1 MIQTILVTGSRGVI
15 GKVLCPKLRNL
26 GYEVIGTRREFQE
39 TEDDTEI
46 SIKPWSSDFS
56 CNKKID
62 LIIHLAGEYLTKYES
77 STIEKCFEAN
87 LGLAAT
93 IAHFQ
98 SHNPVPMI
106 ALGSFFEKAPE
117 EFQPWSFYANS
128 KIASFGLLKESTY
141 LSKSKLVYLYLY
153 DTYGSNT
160 SRGKFID
167 ILLDSLGTSEE
178 IDASQGRQIQD
189 LTHIEDVVS
198 GITQIVADMG
208 EIEIGTH
215 EFQIRSREVFSLR
228 ELVDLYNS
236 LSSKLISV
244 NWGKYPYRN
253 REVFELWDSAPD
265 LPNWKP
271 MHNVMTLFEEK
282 LGSTSPRIEN

>member
-15 GKVLCPKLRNL
+15 GRVLCPELRNL
-26 GYEVIGTRREFQE
+26 GYEVIGTRRELQE
-39 TEDDTEI
+39 PEDDREV

-56 CNKKID
+56 CSKKID
-62 LIIHLAGEYLTKYES
+62 LIIHLAGDYLTQYELS
-77 STIEKCFEAN
+77 AIKNCFEAN

-98 SHNPVPMI
+98 SRDPVPLI

-128 KIASFGLLKESTY
+128 KMASFSLLKESAF
-141 LSKSKLVYLYLY
+141 LSKTKLVYLYLY

-167 ILLDSLGTSEE
+167 ILLDTLGKTKE
-178 IDASQGRQIQD
+178 IDASEGYQIQD

-198 GITQIVADMG
+198 GITQMVTDMDG
-208 EIEIGTH
+208 IEIGTH

-228 ELVDLYNS
+228 GLVDLCNS
-236 LSSKLISV
+236 LSSELITA

-271 MHNVMTLFEEK
+271 VHTVTSLFQEK
-282 LGSTSPRIEN
+282 LSSMSLRIET